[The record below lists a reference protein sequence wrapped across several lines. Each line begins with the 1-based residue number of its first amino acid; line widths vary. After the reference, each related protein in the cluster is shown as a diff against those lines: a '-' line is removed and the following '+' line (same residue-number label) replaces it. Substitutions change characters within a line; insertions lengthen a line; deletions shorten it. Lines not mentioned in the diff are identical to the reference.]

1 MSTLFG
7 DPRSMPGC
15 FYKHKLNGG
24 KSGAKFDLVSGGG
37 ELSIVQAF
45 TVTQTDDY
53 APMKC
58 LGDVAFI
65 NMFGRAAVA
74 QVSVTLTL
82 FIIDKSKYSG
92 IFGKVGDGFKSK
104 RISAGGRNE
113 SCALTIGST
122 PLVTC
127 YPVSCSIRA
136 DSGQIGLGSA
146 DITGISLKYR

>member
-7 DPRSMPGC
+7 DPKTMPGC
-15 FYKHKLNGG
+15 FYRRTLNGG

-37 ELSIVQAF
+37 LSIVQSF
-45 TVTQTDDY
+45 TVTQSDDY

-82 FIIDKSKYSG
+82 FIIDKAKYSG
-92 IFGKVGDGFKSK
+92 VFEQVKQGFSGK
-104 RISAGGRNE
+104 RISAASGDE
-113 SCALTIGST
+113 TCALTIGSA

-146 DITGISLKYR
+146 DITGISLENR